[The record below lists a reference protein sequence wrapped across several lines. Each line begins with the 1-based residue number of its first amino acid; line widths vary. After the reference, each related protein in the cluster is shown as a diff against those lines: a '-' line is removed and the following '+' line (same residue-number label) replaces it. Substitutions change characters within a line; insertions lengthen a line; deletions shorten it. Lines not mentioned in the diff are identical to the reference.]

1 MVFLSTHINFP
12 LFLLYGRKPICTYDN
27 FSNTFNDYIDDHI
40 RIFLVRRATQ
50 YHQHYTSQ

>member
-27 FSNTFNDYIDDHI
+27 FSNTFNDHIDDHI
-40 RIFLVRRATQ
+40 RICLVRRVTQ
-50 YHQHYTSQ
+50 YH